1 MDIGQYNTCPHG
13 CARCYGNFN
22 ASVTDWN
29 FASHDPHSPL
39 LIRSLRPDDRITDRK
54 AGAHIVG
61 DWQVEEVVVQ
71 GRDTD

>member
-1 MDIGQYNTCPHG
+1 
-13 CARCYGNFN
+13 
-22 ASVTDWN
+22 VTDWN